1 MPRAPKLERAA
12 IVAVLLLAVTAAL
25 WATPPAG
32 PSQAAAAPTTHMTFF
47 QAIVLGIVEGAT
59 EYLPVSSTGHLCLA
73 EKLLGIG
80 GEEKAAADAYAIC
93 IQAGAILAVVWLYFG
108 RLRRMAAG
116 ALGRDP
122 EGRRLTINV
131 IAAFMPAAVI
141 GLICEKWIKLHLF
154 GLGPITAAWFVG
166 GLLILA
172 FAWWRPKSKQEGC
185 SLDGLTW
192 RMALLIGFAQCV
204 AMWPGTSRSLV
215 TILGGIAVGMSLSAA
230 VEFSFLLGLITLGA
244 ATGYE
249 TLKHGQ
255 TILHTFGWG
264 GPLIGLLVAF
274 ASAVLAVKWMVG
286 YLNRH
291 SLAIFGYY
299 RIALAVVVFLFILHA
314 GR

>member
-1 MPRAPKLERAA
+1 MPRASMPERAA
-12 IVAVLLLAVTAAL
+12 VVAVLILILAAGATAQTSAEKVK
-25 WATPPAG
+25 PVAG
-32 PSQAAAAPTTHMTFF
+32 RTAEMTLF
-47 QAIVLGIVEGAT
+47 QAVVLGVVEGAT

-73 EKLLGIG
+73 EQLMGIG
-80 GEEKAAADAYAIC
+80 GAEKAAADAYAIC

-122 EGRRLTINV
+122 EGRQLTINV
-131 IAAFMPAAVI
+131 VAAFIPAAVI
-141 GLICEKWIKLHLF
+141 GLLLEKQIKQHLF

-172 FAWWRPKSKQEGC
+172 FAWWRRRTAREGFA
-185 SLDGLTW
+185 LEGLTW
-192 RMALLIGFAQCV
+192 KLALVIGAAQCV

-215 TILGGIAVGMSLSAA
+215 TILGGIAVGMSMAAA

-249 TLKHGQ
+249 TLKHGHA
-255 TILHTFGWG
+255 ILSTFGWG
-264 GPLIGLLVAF
+264 GPLIGLVVAF
-274 ASAVLAVKWMVG
+274 VSAVLAVKWMVA

-291 SLAIFGYY
+291 GLEIFGYY
-299 RIALAVVVFLFILHA
+299 RIALAVVVFFFVLRA
-314 GR
+314 GG